1 MMKQPAY
8 GLTWLPFLPE
18 LPCPEAVSP
27 ADVARAEL
35 DQGLAALRS
44 SLRVT
49 LQKEDAL
56 GDGWRISCKGGDV
69 LIAGGETGLLYG
81 AYRLLMAVHAG
92 LPLPEGSEAPQYALR
107 MINCWDNA
115 EGDIERGYSGRSL
128 FFEGGVFAYEPD
140 RIRQLGRMLASV
152 GLNVLCIN
160 NVNVHDPAHKLIEEE
175 WIPQLSDLAALLRP
189 FGVRL
194 MLSIDYAHPMR
205 HGVPTADP
213 LDERVA
219 AWWQE
224 RAGIVY
230 RAIPDLAGFLVKAD
244 SEHRPG
250 PFTYGRTHADGANM
264 LARALAPY
272 GGTLVWRC
280 FVYNCMQDWRDTKTD
295 RPMAAYTHYAPLDG
309 QFDRNVILQVKNGPF
324 DFQVRE
330 PVSPLLLAMEKTNL
344 ALEVQLAQEYTGH
357 QIDIYAMPPMWKE
370 IFEDLPADSVMAIAA
385 VGNLGRDDNYTG
397 HPFAA
402 VNLFSFGMTAWNPAS
417 EPDALIR
424 LWCRL
429 TYSLPAAQEDALH
442 ALLMGS
448 RRTYEKYTAPLG
460 LCWMVEPHGH
470 YGPSPMGYE
479 YALWGTYHKANR
491 DAVGIDR
498 TPSGTGYTAQY
509 PKALRERY
517 ESLDTC
523 PDLLK
528 LFFHRLRYDYVM
540 DDGRTLIQRIYDD
553 HFEGYEETE
562 AMAKTLAAIDLP
574 SPDRETAAER
584 MARQL
589 KNAREW
595 RDVTNTFF
603 FRLSGVPDAKGRR
616 IYD

>member
-1 MMKQPAY
+1 MKKRTDHS
-8 GLTWLPFLPE
+8 LTWLRYLPE
-18 LPCPEAVSP
+18 GIPAGVLTPE
-27 ADVARAEL
+27 DTARAEL
-35 DQGLAALRS
+35 AQGLAQLGS
-44 SLRVT
+44 DLRVALDVQADMGESYT
-49 LQKEDAL
+49 IQAAPQGVCLSGGSTGVLYGTHRLLQALAAGDAL
-56 GDGWRISCKGGDV
+56 PFGTQKPF
-69 LIAGGETGLLYG
+69 Y
-81 AYRLLMAVHAG
+81 
-92 LPLPEGSEAPQYALR
+92 PLR

-128 FFEGGVFAYEPD
+128 FFEGGRFDYDPV
-140 RIRQLGRMLASV
+140 RMHQLGRMLASV

-175 WIPQLSDLAALLRP
+175 WLPQLSQLAAIFRAH
-189 FGVRL
+189 GVRL

-205 HGVPTADP
+205 CGLDTADP
-213 LDERVA
+213 LDERVQR
-219 AWWQE
+219 WWQE
-224 RAGIVY
+224 RAQIVY

-264 LARALAPY
+264 LARALAPH

-280 FVYNCMQDWRDTKTD
+280 FVYNCLQDWRDTKTD
-295 RPMAAYTHYAPLDG
+295 RPMAAHQHYAYLDG
-309 QFDRNVILQVKNGPF
+309 QFESNVILQIKNGPF

-330 PVSPLLLAMEKTNL
+330 PVSPLFLSMPKTHL

-357 QIDIYAMPPMWKE
+357 QIDVYAMGPMWKE
-370 IFEDLPADSVMAIAA
+370 HFEDMPPERVSAIAA
-385 VGNLGRDDNYTG
+385 VGNLGRDANYTG

-402 VNLFSFGMTAWNPAS
+402 VNLFAFGMTAWDPRS
-417 EPDALIR
+417 DQSALIR
-424 LWCRL
+424 RWCRL
-429 TYSLPAAQEDALH
+429 TYALKPAQEDALC
-442 ALLMGS
+442 ALLEGS

-498 TPSGTGYTAQY
+498 TRRGTGYTAQY
-509 PKALRERY
+509 PDALRERY
-517 ESLDTC
+517 ENIETC
-523 PDLLK
+523 PELLL
-528 LFFHRLRYDYVM
+528 LFFHRLRYDHVM
-540 DDGRTLIQRIYDD
+540 ADGRTLIQRIYDD
-553 HFEGYEETE
+553 HFEGYEEAE
-562 AMAKTLAAIDLP
+562 AMADTLASLDLP
-574 SPDRETAAER
+574 EPDRSTAAER

-603 FRLSGVPDAKGRR
+603 YRLSGVRDAKGRV